1 MGRLLLILGGAI
13 FLGGRGAKEA
23 GEGVDKASNGGVKL
37 ALSGLVIF
45 SLWQWFKRRG

>member
-1 MGRLLLILGGAI
+1 MHWVVLAIGGAV
-13 FLGGRGAKEA
+13 FLAGKGVKDT

-45 SLWQWFKRRG
+45 GLWQWFKRRG